1 MRRPPPSRQDEAP
14 SHIGESRGSP
24 NRLLDRIATSR
35 PNSNGAILEI
45 AYRRFVPCPRGR
57 GSGLKFRLGR
67 WRLQAGNASESPSI
81 QHRSGARRPGRMF
94 SGAHAQRS
102 KVRAAPRRANVGL
115 AVHSSTD
122 SRSPVTRYL
131 IERPPWNQQ
140 SHRRLGRR
148 LRPVGGLVRDA
159 PKSPALG
166 VARPWEPA
174 GPGRFAASGAGS
186 PRTVRRLRHGGP
198 RVAVAMRD
206 LRPGV
211 RRTRR
216 LRCRADGG
224 FGPEGFDVVAPLQ
237 PRSVDSGPPRPRLVR
252 SEPPVT
258 LAQRLAATPPPVSQ
272 FPATAPESHAPI
284 QAAEVLATG
293 VYFGGTARL
302 VVGSRYAIVRHGSIL
317 RLMGPLDSDPSVVAV
332 ECSLDRM
339 TATVIQD
346 RLVVSDSEGGGL
358 SFAIGSLAGAT
369 GRQLEDSLAAGGPDT
384 ERVAR

>member
-1 MRRPPPSRQDEAP
+1 
-14 SHIGESRGSP
+14 
-24 NRLLDRIATSR
+24 
-35 PNSNGAILEI
+35 
-45 AYRRFVPCPRGR
+45 
-57 GSGLKFRLGR
+57 
-67 WRLQAGNASESPSI
+67 
-81 QHRSGARRPGRMF
+81 MF

-131 IERPPWNQQ
+131 IERPPWDQQ

-159 PKSPALG
+159 PRSPALG

-174 GPGRFAASGAGS
+174 GPGRFAASGAGT

-206 LRPGV
+206 LWPGV
-211 RRTRR
+211 RNTRR
-216 LRCRADGG
+216 LRCHADEGSWDGG
-224 FGPEGFDVVAPLQ
+224 GPSSLDVVAPLQ
-237 PRSVDSGPPRPRLVR
+237 PRLVDRGPPRPRLVR

-258 LAQRLAATPPPVSQ
+258 LAQRLSATPPVSR

-358 SFAIGSLAGAT
+358 SFAIGSLAGTT
-369 GRQLEDSLAAGGPDT
+369 GSQLEDSLAAGGPDT